1 MDSINE
7 DILGLK
13 VDPEDME
20 LDKPPPML
28 SLRDGKQGR
37 GQAQPKVEKITTSDS
52 PREGEIKRDIPLA
65 EKQFSEARE
74 PKAEQETSLRTSRSE
89 SEEYRVS

>member
-1 MDSINE
+1 MFLYSVLDGLQNE

-13 VDPEDME
+13 IDPEDME

-37 GQAQPKVEKITTSDS
+37 GQAQPKVEK
-52 PREGEIKRDIPLA
+52 
-65 EKQFSEARE
+65 QFNEARE